1 MATSK
6 KAEPKKEKTTD
17 EEVKS
22 LRQELDAITFK
33 NEQAKKIAAIQAGK
47 EKLKDKL
54 SRNREQRVSGTSR
67 IFGLGKLGK
76 LATFRQKYQR
86 YTDYE

>member
-1 MATSK
+1 MA
-6 KAEPKKEKTTD
+6 AEKKEKTD
-17 EEVKS
+17 KEEIKS

-54 SRNREQRVSGTSR
+54 SRNRERRVSASSR
-67 IFGLGKLGK
+67 ISGLGRLGG
-76 LATFRQKYQR
+76 LATFKNKYKE
-86 YTDYE
+86 Y

>member
-1 MATSK
+1 MAATK
-6 KAEPKKEKTTD
+6 KSEEKKEKTTE

-33 NEQAKKIAAIQAGK
+33 NKQAKEIAAIQAGK

-54 SRNREQRVSGTSR
+54 AKNRERRVGAASKISS
-67 IFGLGKLGK
+67 LGKLKG
-76 LATFRQKYQR
+76 LLTFK
-86 YTDYE
+86 

>member
-6 KAEPKKEKTTD
+6 KPEEKKSTE

-22 LRQELDAITFK
+22 LRSELDAITFK
-33 NEQAKKIAAIQAGK
+33 NDQAKKIKAIQDGK

-54 SRNREQRVSGTSR
+54 SRNRERRVGGASR
-67 IFGLGKLGK
+67 ISGLGRLGG
-76 LATFRQKYQR
+76 LATFKQKYK
-86 YTDYE
+86 DY